1 MFVLLHRLLGGDG
14 AVATIAGE
22 VFLAGFQGQGLKA
35 ATV

>member
-1 MFVLLHRLLGGDG
+1 VFVLLHRLLGGDG